1 MVFPVSGVEIFPLW
15 PPLIALAV
23 SFITSMGGVS
33 GAFLLL
39 PFQVSFLGF
48 ISPAVSSTNLVF
60 NIVAIPSG
68 VYRFIRE
75 GRMAWPLTLV
85 TSLGTLPG
93 VFLGFIIRVKYL
105 PNPRTFKFFVGLVLL
120 YIGARVVLDILGRG
134 RKNKDAD
141 KGRERDFQKRMRAA
155 RRENG
160 PKAEAR
166 VRTLSW
172 SWARVTYRFYGET
185 FSFNVPGLFLLSLVV
200 GVIGG
205 AYGIGGG
212 AIIAPFIVTF
222 FHLPVY
228 TVAGAALMGTFL
240 TSLVGVG
247 FYSLIGPYYA
257 SLGTAVSPDWL
268 LGGLFGLGGL
278 VGMYLGARCQKYVPE
293 RLIKSVLAAILLS
306 VALRYVIQFFG

>member
-1 MVFPVSGVEIFPLW
+1 MLFPVSGVEIFPLW
-15 PPLIALAV
+15 PPLIALGV
-23 SFITSMGGVS
+23 SFVTSMGGVS

-48 ISPAVSSTNLVF
+48 TSPAVSSTNLVF

-93 VFLGFIIRVKYL
+93 VFLGFVIRIKYL
-105 PNPRTFKFFVGLVLL
+105 PDPKSFKFFVGLVLL
-120 YIGARVVLDILGRG
+120 YIGARLVLDALGLG
-134 RKNKDAD
+134 RKNRDAD
-141 KGRERDFQKRMRAA
+141 RTREKDFQKRLKASRQ
-155 RRENG
+155 ESG
-160 PKAEAR
+160 PDSEAR

-172 SWARVTYRFYGET
+172 SWSRVIYRFYGET

-222 FHLPVY
+222 FRLPVY

-247 FYSLIGPYYA
+247 FYSLVGPYYA

-268 LGGLFGLGGL
+268 LGALFGLGGL

-293 RLIKSVLAAILLS
+293 QLIKSVLAAILLF
-306 VALRYVIQFFG
+306 VALRYVVQFFC